1 MISPKTSLYIHIPFC
16 ASFCDYC
23 DFYSVSAN
31 SYNDDKI
38 KTFLSA
44 LITDIKSQI
53 DFFSVEEI
61 PTCYIGGGTPSVL
74 GKNIGILFDAL
85 KALPS
90 FSPSEFTIEANPESL
105 SEKFLETCIEGGVNR
120 LSLGVQTFHEPS
132 RLAVNRQGGTL
143 LNERLTLAS
152 RFFPPDQEDK
162 TLSVDLVTGLPFNN
176 EKIVLED
183 IKRILGFAPSHISLY
198 SLAIEKNTPLEEKI
212 KNKTVTLPESSVADS
227 LWLTGMEALK
237 KAGYEHYEVSNFA
250 YSDKRCLH
258 NIRYWQMQ
266 NWIGAGPSA
275 SGTIINDEAKSESR
289 GTRAARFT
297 FAPNVDMYNDQVLK
311 NNLQMPIK
319 NDQICGYEEIDNKV
333 LLKETLLMGFR
344 YIDGHDKRLFKQR
357 FGCTVEDCIPQTIKK
372 WEGKDKFLFLNSF
385 LTDAFEET
393 DKSE

>member
-31 SYNDDKI
+31 SYNDEKI

-152 RFFPPDQEDK
+152 RFFPPNQEDK

-183 IKRILGFAPSHISLY
+183 IKRILGFAPSYI
-198 SLAIEKNTPLEEKI
+198 PLQ
-212 KNKTVTLPESSVADS
+212 SC
-227 LWLTGMEALK
+227 
-237 KAGYEHYEVSNFA
+237 H
-250 YSDKRCLH
+250 
-258 NIRYWQMQ
+258 
-266 NWIGAGPSA
+266 
-275 SGTIINDEAKSESR
+275 
-289 GTRAARFT
+289 
-297 FAPNVDMYNDQVLK
+297 
-311 NNLQMPIK
+311 
-319 NDQICGYEEIDNKV
+319 
-333 LLKETLLMGFR
+333 
-344 YIDGHDKRLFKQR
+344 
-357 FGCTVEDCIPQTIKK
+357 
-372 WEGKDKFLFLNSF
+372 
-385 LTDAFEET
+385 
-393 DKSE
+393 

>member
-1 MISPKTSLYIHIPFC
+1 MVSPRASLYIHIPFC

-31 SYNDDKI
+31 SYNDENI

-53 DFFSVEEI
+53 DFFSVKEI
-61 PTCYIGGGTPSVL
+61 PACYIGGGTPSVL
-74 GKNIGILFDAL
+74 GKNIVILFDAL

-90 FSPSEFTIEANPESL
+90 FSPFEFTIEANPESL
-105 SEKFLETCIEGGVNR
+105 TEDFLISCIEGGVNR

-152 RFFPPDQEDK
+152 RFFPPGQEEK
-162 TLSVDLVTGLPFNN
+162 TLSVDLVTGLPFSN
-176 EKIVLED
+176 EKTTLED
-183 IKRILGFAPSHISLY
+183 IKRILNFVPSHISLY
-198 SLAIEKNTPLEEKI
+198 SLTIEKNTPLGEKI
-212 KNKTVTLPESSVADS
+212 KNKTVTLPESDISDS
-227 LWLTGMEALK
+227 LWLSGKEALK
-237 KAGYEHYEVSNFA
+237 KAGFEHYEVSNFA
-250 YSDKRCLH
+250 YSGKRCLH

-275 SGTIINDEAKSESR
+275 SGTIINDEAGCESR

-297 FAPNVDMYNDQVLK
+297 FAPNVDIYNDQVLK
-311 NNLQMPIK
+311 NNLLIPVK

-344 YIDGHDKRLFKQR
+344 YIDGHDKCLFKQR
-357 FGCTVEDCIPQTIKK
+357 FGYTIEDCIPQTIKK
-372 WEGKDKFLFLNSF
+372 WEGKDKMLFLNSF
-385 LTDAFEET
+385 LTDAFEEI